1 MFQGEH
7 LQSSLSRERSRTPYP
22 LVKIAVVLGFFVV
35 GFFAFSGSAGA
46 LMRGIDVASWQHPGS
61 TSSSCGR
68 PIDWRQVANSNV
80 NFAYVKS
87 TQGTTYTNP
96 CFAQDWSALG
106 SISMFRGSYHY
117 AQPALPISTAVDQ
130 ARYFVSRT
138 GPMTGYADLP
148 GMLDLEETGGLNATD
163 LSNWTRAFLDEVTVL
178 TGKKPVLYM
187 GASFFPGTIAPDIP
201 AHYRLWLPSYP
212 CQDRAGNR
220 ICDPYAY
227 GGSPRLP
234 GGWTS
239 WTWWQFSSI
248 EQVPGIYARSTG
260 FDLGNVDMNWFCCDL
275 ATLRSLAGPG
285 ESGGS
290 PFGAFDS
297 FTLTSPTS
305 AVVSGWA
312 IDPDTRDSIEIHTYV
327 DGVNYPGWANQSR
340 PDVGAIYPGFGPNH
354 GFAVSVPITPTTR
367 SVCSFAINVAAG
379 GHQLLRCLDLKLPA
393 GPPFGVID
401 RIATREG
408 AIDFSGWSIDPDT
421 SGPVGINVVVDGQDN
436 SFRAD
441 GSRPDLAAAFPGYG
455 PSHGFGGAV
464 AASPGA
470 HSVCFWAINTGAGAH
485 SLLGCRTVTVPGAV
499 PVTSSPVGY
508 LDAVRTT
515 ANVATFFGWALDRDS
530 TGAVP
535 MLFVVDGVW
544 SIQYAGLPRPDIGA
558 LFPASGPNHGFAVTM
573 ALPTG
578 AHNVCIAIGDL
589 VGGNPASLLG
599 CRNFTIPPGDP
610 FGQID
615 RLQLSGGRIDV
626 AGWAMDPNTL
636 DPVDM
641 HIYVNGVNNV
651 IVANQARPDVGAAF
665 WLGSDHG
672 FEASLARVGAGPQNV
687 CVYAINVGPGW
698 HRLLG
703 CRTL

>member
-1 MFQGEH
+1 MFASESIPTPFDGD
-7 LQSSLSRERSRTPYP
+7 RSTTFPF
-22 LVKIAVVLGFFVV
+22 LLKMAVTSVVLILGFLF
-35 GFFAFSGSAGA
+35 FSGSAGA
-46 LMRGIDVASWQHPGS
+46 LMRGIDVASWQHPGT

-68 PIDWRQVANSNV
+68 PIDWRQVANSNI

-87 TQGTTYTNP
+87 TQATNYTNP
-96 CFAQDWSALG
+96 CFAQDWNALG

-187 GASFFPGTIAPDIP
+187 GAYFFPGTIAPDIA

-212 CQDRAGNR
+212 CQNGAGER
-220 ICDPYAY
+220 LCDPYSY

-234 GGWTS
+234 TGWAS

-248 EQVPGIYARSTG
+248 EHVPGIYAFGTG
-260 FDLGNVDMNWFCCDL
+260 SDLDNVDMNWFCCDL
-275 ATLRSLAGPG
+275 GTLRSLAGPG
-285 ESGGS
+285 EAGGS

-297 FTLTSPTS
+297 FGLTSSTS

-312 IDPDTRDSIEIHTYV
+312 IDPDSRGPIEIHTYV
-327 DGVNYPGWANQSR
+327 DGVNYPVWANRSR
-340 PDVGAIYPGFGPNH
+340 PDIGATYPGYGADH
-354 GFAVSVPITPTTR
+354 GFEVTVPITPTTR
-367 SVCSFAINVAAG
+367 SICSFAINVAAG
-379 GHQLLRCLDLKLPA
+379 GHQLLRCIDLKLPA
-393 GPPFGVID
+393 GPPFGIVD
-401 RIATREG
+401 RITTRDG
-408 AIDFSGWSIDPDT
+408 AIDVSGWAIDPDT
-421 SGPVGINVVVDGQDN
+421 SGPVGINVVVDGRDN
-436 SFRAD
+436 SFRAE
-441 GSRPDLAAAFPGYG
+441 GSRPDLAPTYVGYG
-455 PSHGFGGAV
+455 PNHGFGGTV
-464 AASPGA
+464 AATAGA
-470 HSVCFWAINTGAGAH
+470 HSVCVWAINTGPGAH
-485 SLLGCRTVTVPGAV
+485 TLLGCRTVTVPGAV
-499 PVTSSPVGY
+499 SSTSSPVGY

-530 TGAVP
+530 AGAAP
-535 MLFVVDGVW
+535 MLFIVDGVW
-544 SIQYAGLPRPDIGA
+544 SIQYAGNSRPDIGV
-558 LFPASGPNHGFAVTM
+558 LFPAVGPNHGFAVTM
-573 ALPTG
+573 PLATG
-578 AHNVCIAIGDL
+578 AHTMCLVIGDL
-589 VGGNPASLLG
+589 VGGNSSTNLG
-599 CRNFTIPPGDP
+599 CRTFTIPPGDP

-636 DPVDM
+636 DPVEM

-651 IVANQARPDVGAAF
+651 VQANRSRPDVGAAF

-672 FEASLARVGAGPQNV
+672 FEASLSAVGAGPQTV
-687 CVYAINVGPGW
+687 CVYVINVGPGS